1 MRLATEWG
9 RFRKKQN
16 IAFALMISFGMEM
29 ADVLGQR
36 ASKRRLTEENQ
47 LPKTFLFH

>member
-1 MRLATEWG
+1 MGTVPEKAEHC
-9 RFRKKQN
+9 
-16 IAFALMISFGMEM
+16 FALMISFGMEM